1 MKSYFGLKKTLHVAT
16 FCMTWDSR
24 NPSQKNLGDTKK
36 ERLFCGKNWIHYS
49 KMCGIIIAKLMIVT
63 TISKYGWST
72 IVAKN
77 AK

>member
-16 FCMTWDSR
+16 FCMTWNSR
-24 NPSQKNLGDTKK
+24 NLHKKFLEGTKK
-36 ERLFCGKNWIHYS
+36 RLFCGKNWIHYS